1 MSKIT
6 SQINSFHVRNA
17 ALSSSERVV
26 SVDALRG
33 FDMFWIIGGEGVI
46 MGLDKVFNNNISQF
60 LYNQMN
66 HVEWF
71 GFRFYDIIMP
81 LFMFLVGISM
91 VYSYRK
97 RLKGEL
103 SDKKLWMHT
112 IKRILILWFLG
123 LIVQGNLLT
132 YDPGQW
138 HFYSNTLQSIA
149 AGYLIATILILYL
162 PVLHQITATVGLL
175 LLYWAI
181 MALIPVN
188 GTTAGA
194 YTASGNVA
202 QLVDAF
208 VLGRFD
214 DGLDYTWIISSINFG
229 ATTMLGVFTGYMLQS
244 GLSQMKKLRNFVLFG
259 IALIALALLMDCFH
273 PIIKKLWTS
282 SFVLFS
288 GGICVLLLSLFYLL
302 IDVWKIRIGTKW
314 MIVIGSNGIFAY
326 VVSHVFGEQLRGMA
340 TVFIGGLKSYI
351 GNWDESLTFAGGVFI
366 LYAVL
371 RYMHKNKIFI
381 KI

>member
-6 SQINSFHVRNA
+6 AQLNNFHVRNTT
-17 ALSSSERVV
+17 LSSTERVV

-33 FDMFWIIGGEGVI
+33 FDMFWIIGGEGVV
-46 MGLDKVFNNNISQF
+46 MGLDKVFHNNISKF

-97 RLKGEL
+97 RLKAEP

-112 IKRILILWFLG
+112 IKRIIILWILG
-123 LIVQGNLLT
+123 MVVQGNLLS
-132 YDPGQW
+132 YDINEFQ
-138 HFYSNTLQSIA
+138 FYSNTLQAIA
-149 AGYLIATILILYL
+149 SGYLIATIIVLYL
-162 PVLHQITATVGLL
+162 PVIQQIIATVGLL
-175 LLYWAI
+175 VLYWGI
-181 MALIPVN
+181 MVLIPVN
-188 GTTAGA
+188 GHPAGFI
-194 YTASGNVA
+194 TPFSNVA
-202 QLVDAF
+202 QFVDALI
-208 VLGRFD
+208 LGGFD
-214 DGLDYTWIISSINFG
+214 DGYDYTWIISSINFG

-244 GLSQMKKLRNFVLFG
+244 GVSQMKKLRNFVLFG

-288 GGICVLLLSLFYLL
+288 GGVCVLLLGLFYLL
-302 IDVWKIRIGTKW
+302 IDVWKVRIGTKW
-314 MIVIGSNGIFAY
+314 MIVIGSNAIFAY

-340 TVFIGGLKSYI
+340 TVLIGGLKPYI
-351 GNWDESLTFAGGVFI
+351 GNWDESLTFAGGVLI

-371 RYMHKNKIFI
+371 RYMYNNKIFI